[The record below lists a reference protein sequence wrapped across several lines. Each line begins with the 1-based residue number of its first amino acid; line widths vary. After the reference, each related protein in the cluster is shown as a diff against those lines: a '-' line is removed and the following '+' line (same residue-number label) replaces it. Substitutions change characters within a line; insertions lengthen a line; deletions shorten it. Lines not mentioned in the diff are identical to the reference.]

1 MYADVSAIDFKK
13 LNIELVDEL
22 RLPLVDR
29 FYASLKYRVKCG
41 RFDKVYCLSNGVE
54 IIAAARFIL
63 QKSGHFLL
71 RNLCVDPRMRNQ
83 GVARHLLANALID
96 LQSRFNSLNCYCFAL
111 SHLKNFYSSL
121 GFKRLI
127 AEQVPEDIAEM
138 HVRSCSRHRDWILM
152 GFIIT

>member
-1 MYADVSAIDFKK
+1 MHADVSVVDVKK

-41 RFDKVYCLSNGVE
+41 RLEKVYGLNHGGE

-71 RNLCVDPRMRNQ
+71 RNLCVHPDMRNQ
-83 GVARHLLANALID
+83 GVATHLLTKSLTD
-96 LQSRFNSLNCYCFAL
+96 LQLKFDSANCYCFAL
-111 SHLKNFYSSL
+111 PHLKNFYLSL
-121 GFKRLI
+121 GFKLLSP
-127 AEQVPEDIAEM
+127 EQVPDDIAEM
-138 HVRSCSRHRDWILM
+138 HLRNCSRHRDWILM
-152 GFIIT
+152 GFVIA